1 MIDPAASDQLWS
13 QFRLWVRAEALKLQD
28 INYEQAQ
35 QNFSKLLNEV
45 GSQLLKE
52 DVLPLDSEPWSEKQL
67 ASKVHPEED
76 KTIQAEESQAED
88 VAESSQ
94 KLPASD
100 ASQAALD
107 RQTLE
112 ELKMNDMRLQPRMDE
127 NDQKMKERMDVQD
140 SKIDTVVSMV
150 HKQNE
155 TADQI
160 KAMLENLFTR
170 LPPQP

>member
-1 MIDPAASDQLWS
+1 MNFETGLQQWIASLKQVCPGMIDPVASDQLWS
-13 QFRLWVRAEALKLQD
+13 QFRIWVRAEALKLQD

-52 DVLPLDSEPWSEKQL
+52 DVLLLDSEPWSEKCP
-67 ASKVHPEED
+67 ASKVQLEED
-76 KTIQAEESQAED
+76 QTIQAEASQAED

-100 ASQAALD
+100 VSQAALD

-112 ELKMNDMRLQPRMDE
+112 ELKLNDIRLQQRMDE
-127 NDQKMKERMDVQD
+127 NDHKMK
-140 SKIDTVVSMV
+140 
-150 HKQNE
+150 
-155 TADQI
+155 
-160 KAMLENLFTR
+160 
-170 LPPQP
+170 

>member
-1 MIDPAASDQLWS
+1 M
-13 QFRLWVRAEALKLQD
+13 QD

-52 DVLPLDSEPWSEKQL
+52 DVLPLDSEPWSEKQQ
-67 ASKVHPEED
+67 AAKVQSEED

-94 KLPASD
+94 KLPTSD

-112 ELKMNDMRLQPRMDE
+112 ELRLNDMRLQQRMDE
-127 NDQKMKERMDVQD
+127 SDQKMKERMDVQD

-155 TADQI
+155 TAEKIQ
-160 KAMLENLFTR
+160 AMLENLFTR

>member
-1 MIDPAASDQLWS
+1 M
-13 QFRLWVRAEALKLQD
+13 
-28 INYEQAQ
+28 
-35 QNFSKLLNEV
+35 
-45 GSQLLKE
+45 
-52 DVLPLDSEPWSEKQL
+52 LPLDSEPWSEKQQ
-67 ASKVHPEED
+67 AAKVQPSEED
-76 KTIQAEESQAED
+76 KTIQAESQAED
-88 VAESSQ
+88 VAESSE
-94 KLPASD
+94 KPPPSD

-107 RQTLE
+107 RHTLE
-112 ELKMNDMRLQPRMDE
+112 ELRLNDMRLQQRMDE
-127 NDQKMKERMDVQD
+127 SDQKMKERMDVQD

>member
-1 MIDPAASDQLWS
+1 M
-13 QFRLWVRAEALKLQD
+13 QD

-35 QNFSKLLNEV
+35 QNFSKLLKEV
-45 GSQLLKE
+45 ESQLPQE

-67 ASKVHPEED
+67 ASKVQPEED
-76 KTIQAEESQAED
+76 KTIQAEASQAED

-100 ASQAALD
+100 VSQAALD

-112 ELKMNDMRLQPRMDE
+112 ELKLNDIHLQQRMDE

-140 SKIDTVVSMV
+140 NKIDTVVSMV

-160 KAMLENLFTR
+160 KTMLETLFTR
-170 LPPQP
+170 FPPQP

>member
-1 MIDPAASDQLWS
+1 M
-13 QFRLWVRAEALKLQD
+13 QD

-35 QNFSKLLNEV
+35 QNFSKLLKEV
-45 GSQLLKE
+45 ESQLPQE
-52 DVLPLDSEPWSEKQL
+52 AVLPLDSEPWSEKQL
-67 ASKVHPEED
+67 ASKVQPEED
-76 KTIQAEESQAED
+76 KTIQAEDNQVED
-88 VAESSQ
+88 VAESSE
-94 KLPASD
+94 KPPHSD

-112 ELKMNDMRLQPRMDE
+112 ELRLNDMRLQQRMDE
-127 NDQKMKERMDVQD
+127 SDQKMKERMDVQD
-140 SKIDTVVSMV
+140 SKIDTVASMV